1 MADDDFHEWIA
12 LDDPRPLSGWE
23 RAISLRFLDYDFAD
37 KEIVRSQ
44 LEGVLVVER
53 CRADPT
59 IQLSV
64 PRDRPKLWKGDG
76 ELMWGALPVS
86 LETTRTHPLGYIHA
100 LVHVREGM
108 IAELEF
114 FRVGGDAIDGLPPPE
129 DFVVVPD

>member
-1 MADDDFHEWIA
+1 
-12 LDDPRPLSGWE
+12 
-23 RAISLRFLDYDFAD
+23 
-37 KEIVRSQ
+37 
-44 LEGVLVVER
+44 LVVEQ

-59 IQLSV
+59 IELSV

-86 LETTRTHPLGYIHA
+86 LETTRTHPLGYIHS

>member
-1 MADDDFHEWIA
+1 M
-12 LDDPRPLSGWE
+12 
-23 RAISLRFLDYDFAD
+23 
-37 KEIVRSQ
+37 RSQ
-44 LEGVLVVER
+44 LEGVLVVEQ

-59 IQLSV
+59 IELSV

-86 LETTRTHPLGYIHA
+86 LETTRTHPLGYIHS

>member
-44 LEGVLVVER
+44 LEGVLVVEQ

-76 ELMWGALPVS
+76 ELSGEPYPSPWRRRGHIPWATS
-86 LETTRTHPLGYIHA
+86 THWFMC
-100 LVHVREGM
+100 VR
-108 IAELEF
+108 A
-114 FRVGGDAIDGLPPPE
+114 
-129 DFVVVPD
+129 